1 MLQKRI
7 KEREAKI
14 KTLKTKRFSA
24 SNSSKSVISNLSNV
38 VLTETSEEFPSDEW
52 TNKPQSQADYT

>member
-52 TNKPQSQADYT
+52 TKKP